1 MNYRMIARVLG
12 WILLIYAALMLLPLA
27 AGLWYRE
34 SVLNFLVT
42 IGLTAALGGLLLIP
56 KPASNSLVAR
66 DGFVIVGIGWIAISL
81 LGALPFVFSGSIPR
95 YVDAVF
101 ETASGLTT
109 TGATVVTD
117 IAGMTA
123 HHRGDMFWRL
133 FNHWIGG
140 MGVLVFLMAVLP
152 MSGEHSM
159 HIMRAEVPGPVVG
172 KLVPR
177 ARKTARV
184 LYLIYIGLTLAETVL
199 LLCGGMSFYDALLH
213 ACSTAGTGGFSTHPE
228 SIGGFGSAYIESVVT
243 VFMFLFGVNFN
254 LYFLIFIGHWKE
266 ALKSAELHW
275 YLGIIFGSVLL
286 LSLGI
291 YKIYGS
297 LGETLHQA
305 FFNVG
310 TLMSTTGFGT
320 VDFTETWPEYGKWI
334 LMLLMLCGA
343 CAGSTGGGIKVSRLI
358 ILCKSGRAELRQM
371 IRPRSV
377 LRVEMDS
384 KRVERS
390 TVKAATT
397 FFAMYMALLL
407 LFSFLVSLDGVDI
420 ATSFTAALSCLSN
433 IGPGM
438 TRAIGPAG
446 SFAFFSD
453 GTKLLLSLAML
464 MGRLEIYPILV
475 LLSPRTWKR

>member
-1 MNYRMIARVLG
+1 MNDRMIAGVLG
-12 WILLIYAALMLLPLA
+12 YILLIYAALMLLPLI
-27 AGLWYRE
+27 AGLFYGERG
-34 SVLNFLVT
+34 LNFLAAMGVT
-42 IGLTAALGGLLLIP
+42 AGLGGLLLIP

-81 LGALPFVFSGSIPR
+81 VGALPFVFSGSIPR

-159 HIMRAEVPGPVVG
+159 HIMRAEVPGPTVG

-184 LYLIYIGLTLAETVL
+184 LYLIYIGLTLTETLL
-199 LLCGGMSFYDALLH
+199 LLCGGMSFYEALVH
-213 ACSTAGTGGFSTHPE
+213 SFSTAGTGGFSTNPA
-228 SIGGFGSAYIESVVT
+228 SIGGFGSSYIETVIT
-243 VFMFLFGVNFN
+243 VFMLLFGVNFN
-254 LYFLIFIGHWKE
+254 LYFLILIGHWKD
-266 ALKSAELHW
+266 ALKSEELHC

-291 YKIYGS
+291 YKLYGS

-305 FFNVG
+305 FFNVA
-310 TLMSTTGFGT
+310 TLLSTTGFGT
-320 VDFTETWPEYGKWI
+320 VDFTEDWPEYCKWI
-334 LMLLMLCGA
+334 LMLLMFCGG

-358 ILCKSGRAELRQM
+358 ILGKNGLAELRQM

-377 LRVEMDS
+377 VRVQLDG

-397 FFAMYMALLL
+397 FFTLYIALLL

-446 SFAFFSD
+446 GFAFFSD
-453 GTKLLLSLAML
+453 RSKLLLSLAML

>member
-1 MNYRMIARVLG
+1 MNYRMVARVLG
-12 WILLIYAALMLLPLA
+12 LILLIYAGLMLLPLA
-27 AGLWYRE
+27 AGLWYGQN
-34 SVLNFLVT
+34 VLNFVIS
-42 IGLTAALGGLLLIP
+42 IGITAALGGLLLLP
-56 KPASNSLVAR
+56 KPRTNSLVAR
-66 DGFVIVGIGWIAISL
+66 DGFVIVGLGWLAISL
-81 LGALPFVFSGSIPR
+81 LGALPFVISGSIPR
-95 YVDAVF
+95 YVDALF

-109 TGATVVTD
+109 TGATVVKD
-117 IAGMTA
+117 IGWMTA
-123 HHRGDMFWRL
+123 HHRGDMFWRC
-133 FNHWIGG
+133 FTHWIGG

-159 HIMRAEVPGPVVG
+159 HIMRAEVPGPTVG

-184 LYLIYIGLTLAETVL
+184 LYMIYIGLTLLETVFL
-199 LLCGGMSFYDALLH
+199 LFGGMSFYDALLH
-213 ACSTAGTGGFSTHPE
+213 SFSTAGTGGFSTNPA
-228 SIGGFGSAYIESVVT
+228 SIGGFGSAYIETVVT

-254 LYFLIFIGHWKE
+254 LYFLILIGHWKE
-266 ALKSAELHW
+266 AVKSEELHW
-275 YLGIIFGSVLL
+275 YLGIIFGSALL
-286 LSLGI
+286 LCLGTRRL
-291 YKIYGS
+291 YGG

-310 TLMSTTGFGT
+310 TIMSTTGFGT
-320 VDFTETWPEYGKWI
+320 VDFTENWPEYCKWI

-343 CAGSTGGGIKVSRLI
+343 CAGSTGGGVKVSRLI
-358 ILCKSGRAELRQM
+358 ILVKSGIAELQTM

-377 LRVEMDS
+377 VRVQLDG

-390 TVKAATT
+390 TVKAAST
-397 FFAMYMALLL
+397 FFTLYMSLLL

-453 GTKLLLSLAML
+453 RSKLLLSAAML
-464 MGRLEIYPILV
+464 MGRLEIYPIVV